1 MVRVID
7 ASTAHRVAPGWAYG
21 FPELEP
27 DGYDKIAAAKRVSN
41 PGCWPTGF
49 LAIVRPLVRA
59 GLLPADFPVTVNGVS
74 GYSGGGKSMIAEFED
89 KSAADYSETVS
100 RIYGLNLQHKHIP
113 EMQQHSGL
121 AHAPLFQPSIGRFYR
136 GMLVEVPLQLWALPG
151 KPSARDI
158 HAALVK
164 AYPDRPLVKVASLE
178 DAAAVKTLD
187 AEILAGSNGLTLY
200 VFANEKTAQARVVAV
215 FDNLGK
221 GASGCGGAEPQHH
234 AGPAGDDGSL
244 IRAKSFGM
252 FRGWNGI
259 TLQYCCRA
267 RIVRGRGAVY
277 AVHHQ
282 PEPAGFLGLEFTGLT
297 PAASARTPHAGPW
310 RRADQQCGGAKSCRQ
325 SGYPPGRSG
334 RRHRWWWRSPRRG
347 RPRISAAGQ
356 GRRAGDA

>member
-1 MVRVID
+1 MSKQAKIFIDGAVGTTGLEIRERLAGRGELSLVTLGEADRKNIAARKTALNDADLVILCLPDEAARESVSLIDNPRVRVID

-41 PGCWPTGF
+41 PGCWSTGF
-49 LAIVRPLVRA
+49 LASVRPLVRA

-121 AHAPLFQPSIGRFYR
+121 AHPPLFQPSIGRFYR

-200 VFANEKTAQARVVAV
+200 VFANEKAGQARVVAV

-221 GASGCGGAEPQHH
+221 GASGA
-234 AGPAGDDGSL
+234 
-244 IRAKSFGM
+244 
-252 FRGWNGI
+252 
-259 TLQYCCRA
+259 
-267 RIVRGRGAVY
+267 AV
-277 AVHHQ
+277 Q
-282 PEPAGFLGLEFTGLT
+282 NLNIMLGLPETTGL
-297 PAASARTPHAGPW
+297 
-310 RRADQQCGGAKSCRQ
+310 
-325 SGYPPGRSG
+325 
-334 RRHRWWWRSPRRG
+334 
-347 RPRISAAGQ
+347 
-356 GRRAGDA
+356 